1 MRTSELRGWL
11 EQLEDAA
18 APEPSPVFVAKLEA
32 DLRAM
37 GQPDGVDTGEA
48 PRSGHSRRARVLLAA
63 APVAALTAAAAAAAM
78 TLLPA
83 KPNPRQVKTA
93 DPGVTT
99 PAPPPEQ
106 PPSSVPTPTMI
117 APPPWLPPTAAPP
130 AASPPTTAAVHTAPV
145 TVAPGP
151 GEHPTPTIVAPRE
164 PVSTTVPPVTT
175 TTVPAPETLTLHCT
189 AGMANGNPVVGCTWS
204 PSTSAS
210 FKWYRLWR
218 ESQGSPMAIVFQSDS
233 QTTTKYYDQ
242 AVQAGTNYYYKVD
255 VTDAAGNVIGT
266 SAVAPVTCC

>member
-1 MRTSELRGWL
+1 MRTSELRGLL

-37 GQPDGVDTGEA
+37 AEVDADPA
-48 PRSGHSRRARVLLAA
+48 PRHSAGRRRRLLLAG

-83 KPNPRQVKTA
+83 KPDPRQVKTA

-99 PAPPPEQ
+99 PAPPLEQ
-106 PPSSVPTPTMI
+106 PPSSVPTPTTMTV
-117 APPPWLPPTAAPP
+117 APPPWLPPAAAPP
-130 AASPPTTAAVHTAPV
+130 AASPPTTAAVHARPV
-145 TVAPGP
+145 TAAPGP
-151 GEHPTPTIVAPRE
+151 GEHPTPTVVPPRE
-164 PVSTTVPPVTT
+164 PVNTTVPPVTT
-175 TTVPAPETLTLHCT
+175 TTVPAPETLSLHCMT
-189 AGMANGNPVVGCTWS
+189 GTTGGNPVVGCTWS
-204 PSTSAS
+204 PSTSPS

-218 ESQGSPMAIVFQSDS
+218 ESQGSPMTVVFQSDNK
-233 QTTTKYYDQ
+233 TTTKYYDQ

-266 SAVAPVTCC
+266 STVAPVTCC